1 LAGVLTFFLLPD
13 SPLLAKRWLKP
24 DEQRY
29 LQLMLYVT
37 RGEKRAQ
44 IEDPKRARRFK
55 WATVM
60 QVFTDG
66 HIYLQALI
74 CASNTVP
81 NNGLKFTMPQI
92 IRNMGFTS
100 TNAQLLSA
108 PPYFAGA
115 VAAVVSSLWADKLSR
130 RMPFIVFFQSIVV
143 VSMGVLFQYA
153 PHIATDIPTC
163 YAMVVL
169 ACLGVYPIVPGCN
182 AWTVNNLAAAEKRSM
197 GVALMVTVG
206 NVGGFIGSW
215 IFLNKEA
222 PRYPTGFGTSL
233 AFAAAGIV
241 AALLLEYLYWRHN
254 KKWEV
259 VPREEIQRQYSEE
272 QLYQM
277 GDRAPTFKYSL

>member
-1 LAGVLTFFLLPD
+1 
-13 SPLLAKRWLKP
+13 
-24 DEQRY
+24 
-29 LQLMLYVT
+29 MLYIT

-55 WATVM
+55 WATVKR
-60 QVFTDG
+60 VFTDG

-115 VAAVVSSLWADKLSR
+115 IAAVVSSLRADKLSR
-130 RMPFIVFFQSIVV
+130 RMHFIVFFQSIVV

-163 YAMVVL
+163 YTMVVL

-197 GVALMVTVG
+197 REVCRHTERQSTDMDRQGALFPCMIAATCPKVWHRICYLV
-206 NVGGFIGSW
+206 IGCGKITDST
-215 IFLNKEA
+215 
-222 PRYPTGFGTSL
+222 P
-233 AFAAAGIV
+233 
-241 AALLLEYLYWRHN
+241 
-254 KKWEV
+254 
-259 VPREEIQRQYSEE
+259 
-272 QLYQM
+272 
-277 GDRAPTFKYSL
+277 